1 MVDYSKT
8 RFTIADYYDLKEQ
21 NKEAFSY
28 FFDDDHKRLKKLFES
43 NLKYCLPFIKID
55 DSVGLDENPRE
66 RIILNCNNATFY
78 LFDSII
84 ELLPTGNYVPIRTI
98 QRQIFEF
105 IIVSS
110 HLVLNNDTKFIDNW
124 IDHKDV
130 KIIKNIL
137 KRIKHPDSNPMIKF
151 WVKLSTINHA
161 SDITSQYDLDWTY
174 NLGYIIENV
183 TMTYLLLNI
192 YNYHLKYRLFPYL
205 KEFTFDTFK
214 IKTSDS
220 NKSENFATL
229 EMFVNKNK
237 QSYIDLFES
246 FKYNW
251 TI

>member
-1 MVDYSKT
+1 MVEYSKS
-8 RFTIADYYDLKEQ
+8 RFTISDYYDLKKQ
-21 NKEAFSY
+21 NKEAFSD
-28 FFDDDHKRLKKLFES
+28 FFNDDHNRLKKLFEL

-55 DSVGLDENPRE
+55 DDVSLDENPRE

-110 HLVLNNDTKFIDNW
+110 HLVLNNDKKFIDNW
-124 IDHKDV
+124 LDHKDV
-130 KIIKNIL
+130 KIVKNIL
-137 KRIKHPDSNPMIKF
+137 KRIKHPDCNPMIQF
-151 WVKLSTINHA
+151 WVRLSTINHA

-183 TMTYLLLNI
+183 TMTYILLNI
-192 YNYHLKYRLFPYL
+192 YNIHLKYRLFPFL
-205 KEFTFDTFK
+205 KEFAFHSFK
-214 IKTSDS
+214 IKTSDPYNS
-220 NKSENFATL
+220 DNFANL
-229 EMFVNKNK
+229 EMFVNKKK
-237 QSYIDLFES
+237 QTYIDLLES
-246 FKYNW
+246 FSYNW